1 MSKKR
6 NSVIICGR
14 QRKKAYENIL
24 NIINFLEADVF
35 LVYENDSFNY
45 SKLAIDS
52 LKVEDDKKLSYMF
65 PNHQQ
70 KINSQKSKKVGI

>member
-52 LKVEDDKKLSYMF
+52 LIV
-65 PNHQQ
+65 
-70 KINSQKSKKVGI
+70 